1 MLFPAMT
8 LAMMLAATP
17 ALAAEEDTQV
27 WLAQQSFLNLNKDLV
42 LFTDLQVRLTDDA
55 ARAGQAIARGALGV
69 RLDPSTTVWG
79 GYGYIRSDPQG
90 GRVSHE
96 HRLFEQ
102 VTWRAFGDGAGNGT
116 TRPTLTG
123 RTRLEQRMVEGQQGT
138 GWRLRQLVRLDVP
151 LGKPGSPQAV
161 VWAEPFV
168 GLNRTGWGQK
178 SGFDQLRGFAG
189 LALPVGKGISV
200 EAGYSGQYVSRPARD
215 DRMNHIASLSL
226 MIRR

>member
-1 MLFPAMT
+1 MRRMLFPA
-8 LAMMLAATP
+8 LVLAATP
-17 ALAAEEDTQV
+17 ALAAEDDAQV
-27 WLAQQSFLNLNKDLV
+27 WLAQQSFLNLNQNLV
-42 LFTDLQVRLTDDA
+42 LFTDVQLRLTDDA
-55 ARAGQAIARGALGV
+55 QRAGQAIVRGALGV
-69 RLDPSTTVWG
+69 KLDRSTTVWG
-79 GYGYIRSDPQG
+79 GYGYIRSDPLG

-96 HRLFEQ
+96 HRVFEQ

-123 RTRLEQRMVEGQQGT
+123 RTRLEQRLVDGQGGT

-151 LGKPGSPQAV
+151 LGKPGAPQAV
-161 VWAEPFV
+161 VWAEPSV

-189 LALPVGKGISV
+189 VALPVGRGISV
-200 EAGYSGQYVSRPARD
+200 EAGYSGQYVSRPARE

>member
-1 MLFPAMT
+1 MRRFLACALMLTASPT
-8 LAMMLAATP
+8 
-17 ALAAEEDTQV
+17 LAAEDDAQV
-27 WLAQQSFLNLNKDLV
+27 WLAQQSFVNLDKNLV
-42 LFTDLQVRLTDDA
+42 LFTDLQLRLTDDA

-69 RLDPSTTVWG
+69 RVHRSTTVWG
-79 GYGYIRSDPQG
+79 GYGYIRTDPAG

-96 HRLFEQ
+96 HRVFEQ
-102 VTWRAFGDGAGNGT
+102 VMWRAFGDGIGNTT

-123 RTRLEQRMVEGQQGT
+123 RTRLEQRMIEGQDGT

-151 LGKPGSPQAV
+151 LGKPGTPQAV
-161 VWAEPFV
+161 LWAEPFV

-200 EAGYSGQYVSRPARD
+200 EAGYSGQYVSRPARE

-226 MIRR
+226 LIRR

>member
-1 MLFPAMT
+1 MRRMLFPA
-8 LAMMLAATP
+8 LVLAATP
-17 ALAAEEDTQV
+17 ALAAEDDAQV
-27 WLAQQSFLNLNKDLV
+27 WLAQQSFLNLNQDLV
-42 LFTDLQVRLTDDA
+42 LFTDVQLRLTDDA
-55 ARAGQAIARGALGV
+55 QRAGQAIVRGALGV
-69 RLDPSTTVWG
+69 KLDRSTTVWG
-79 GYGYIRSDPQG
+79 GYGYIRSDPLG

-96 HRLFEQ
+96 HRVFEQ

-123 RTRLEQRMVEGQQGT
+123 RTRLEQRLVDGQSGT

-189 LALPVGKGISV
+189 VALPVGRGVSV
-200 EAGYSGQYVSRPARD
+200 EAGYSGQYVSRPARE

>member
-1 MLFPAMT
+1 MRRF
-8 LAMMLAATP
+8 LACALLLAASP
-17 ALAAEEDTQV
+17 ALAAEDDAQV
-27 WLAQQSFLNLNKDLV
+27 WLAQQSFLNLGHDLV
-42 LFTDLQVRLTDDA
+42 LFTDLQLRLTDDA
-55 ARAGQAIARGALGV
+55 ARAGQTIARGALGV
-69 RLDPSTTVWG
+69 KLDRSTTVWG

-90 GRVSHE
+90 GRVTHE
-96 HRLFEQ
+96 HRVFEQ

-123 RTRLEQRMVEGQQGT
+123 RSRLEQRMLEGQGGT

-151 LGKPGSPQAV
+151 LGKPGTPQAV

-189 LALPVGKGISV
+189 LALPLARGISA
-200 EAGYSGQYVSRPARD
+200 EAGYSGQYVSRPARE